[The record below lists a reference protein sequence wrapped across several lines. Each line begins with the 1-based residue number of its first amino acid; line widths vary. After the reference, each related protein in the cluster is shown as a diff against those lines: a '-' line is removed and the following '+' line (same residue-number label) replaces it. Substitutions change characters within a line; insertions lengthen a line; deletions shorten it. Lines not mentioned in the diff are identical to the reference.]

1 MRQIIKSV
9 NPGSIG
15 EELGFEPGDSLLGID
30 GQVIEDVLDYYYYCE
45 KETLTLQILTKD
57 GEEVECVVEKD
68 EDEDLGLVF
77 EEEFMGHYRRCSN
90 QCMFCFI
97 DQMPKGMRESLYF
110 KDDDS
115 RLSFLNGNYIT
126 MTNMSEE
133 DFEKIIRYQMSPI
146 NISVQV
152 TDPDLR
158 VMMLKNRRAVNLMPR
173 MRRLKEAGIRMNGQ
187 IVLCKGVNDG
197 RILDQTIR
205 DLAELRPE
213 LQSVSIVPVGLS
225 KYREGL
231 YPLEPFTK
239 EELAAVID
247 QVEPY
252 RERFYAESGMHFMHL
267 SDEFYIGAERPIP
280 PEDAYDGY
288 LQLENGVGMMRLFL
302 DETEQAIS
310 GLDPSRR
317 IEGHVSL
324 VSAVAAGPF
333 IRQTCE
339 KIMNIYPGLQIDVH
353 IIINHFFGENIT
365 VTGLLTGGD
374 IIDQLKGLDLGDA
387 LLLPGNLLKADEPIL
402 LDDLYVTDIE
412 RALQIPVSI
421 VQSSGESFVES
432 IIQCAHSAS
441 KNAIKRKRK
450 NI

>member
-15 EELGFEPGDSLLGID
+15 EELGFEPDDSLLGID

-280 PEDAYDGY
+280 P
-288 LQLENGVGMMRLFL
+288 
-302 DETEQAIS
+302 
-310 GLDPSRR
+310 
-317 IEGHVSL
+317 
-324 VSAVAAGPF
+324 
-333 IRQTCE
+333 
-339 KIMNIYPGLQIDVH
+339 
-353 IIINHFFGENIT
+353 
-365 VTGLLTGGD
+365 
-374 IIDQLKGLDLGDA
+374 
-387 LLLPGNLLKADEPIL
+387 
-402 LDDLYVTDIE
+402 
-412 RALQIPVSI
+412 
-421 VQSSGESFVES
+421 
-432 IIQCAHSAS
+432 
-441 KNAIKRKRK
+441 
-450 NI
+450 

>member
-205 DLAELRPE
+205 DLAELKPE

-339 KIMNIYPGLQIDVH
+339 KIMNIGIGTTMSNFMAQD
-353 IIINHFFGENIT
+353 E
-365 VTGLLTGGD
+365 
-374 IIDQLKGLDLGDA
+374 KGNNSDEV
-387 LLLPGNLLKADEPIL
+387 LLKAALMAQVACGYDSSR
-402 LDDLYVTDIE
+402 LDTLQNIFDRTTTEANNTLYYDGFVFALSTQEDITN
-412 RALQIPVSI
+412 
-421 VQSSGESFVES
+421 
-432 IIQCAHSAS
+432 S
-441 KNAIKRKRK
+441 KNNVMLFRVFPITEQLKKDWK
-450 NI
+450 LQEYKE